1 MLEDIQLLAQQKQSS
16 KAAIAETILVHLNS
30 IEQLS
35 LEDLARLSF
44 TSKSSVVRFA
54 QSLGFKGWVDFLPA
68 LLSERI
74 YADAHYSNIDHSLPF
89 NQDDSIKAI
98 IQKIAT
104 IEKESIQDTADQLS
118 QEELEKASQQ
128 LAKAKRIVVFGLS
141 PNDYLAHLFKRKM
154 LTLGKNIEIAH
165 SSEFGLT
172 AASLSQDDVAILI
185 SYSGI
190 SEKNDTLRH
199 LPLLEKN
206 KVFRIGLS
214 SQNGHYLKEHS
225 NAFFQICTREDKH
238 KKIGNFSTEES
249 ILFIL
254 NTLYAVYFKADYM
267 KNYIRKLNL
276 SQALENDR

>member
-16 KAAIAETILVHLNS
+16 KAAIAETIMEHLNS

-172 AASLSQDDVAILI
+172 AASLSQDDIAILI

-190 SEKNDTLRH
+190 SEKTT
-199 LPLLEKN
+199 PY
-206 KVFRIGLS
+206 VTFLS
-214 SQNGHYLKEHS
+214 W
-225 NAFFQICTREDKH
+225 
-238 KKIGNFSTEES
+238 KKIRFFVLVSLVKMATISKNIPMLFSKFVHAKISIKKLAIFQQKNLFYLFSTPYM
-249 ILFIL
+249 LFIS
-254 NTLYAVYFKADYM
+254 
-267 KNYIRKLNL
+267 KLII
-276 SQALENDR
+276 